1 MEAGEAVAEG
11 EPVAGAGAAAA
22 SAAAAAGGGDD
33 GEEEECCLCMEPFRR
48 DDQVRLLPCKHFFH
62 AACVDQW
69 FETKRYQ
76 VRSCPLC
83 KQDPLAGTEGET
95 FRQRD
100 AQEVVARVLEEAAAE
115 AEAAE
120 AEAAVQEDGGGGG
133 GEDEGATEGAGEGEG
148 EGEEGPDNA

>member
-1 MEAGEAVAEG
+1 MEAGEVAL
-11 EPVAGAGAAAA
+11 ADAAAA
-22 SAAAAAGGGDD
+22 GAFAAAPSAAAAADGDD

-120 AEAAVQEDGGGGG
+120 AEAAVQEDGGGG
-133 GEDEGATEGAGEGEG
+133 EGAEAEGEG
-148 EGEEGPDNA
+148 EGGGEEGPENA

>member
-1 MEAGEAVAEG
+1 MEAGEAVVEA

-22 SAAAAAGGGDD
+22 SAAAAADGGD

-120 AEAAVQEDGGGGG
+120 AEAAVQEDGGGG
-133 GEDEGATEGAGEGEG
+133 EGAEAEGEG
-148 EGEEGPDNA
+148 EGGGEEGPENA

>member
-1 MEAGEAVAEG
+1 MEAGEVAL
-11 EPVAGAGAAAA
+11 ADAAAA
-22 SAAAAAGGGDD
+22 GAFAAAPSAAAAADGDGDD

-115 AEAAE
+115 AEAA
-120 AEAAVQEDGGGGG
+120 VQEDGGGGG
-133 GEDEGATEGAGEGEG
+133 GEDEGAADGEGG
-148 EGEEGPDNA
+148 GEEGPENA

>member
-1 MEAGEAVAEG
+1 MEAGEAVVEA

-22 SAAAAAGGGDD
+22 SAAAAADGGD

-133 GEDEGATEGAGEGEG
+133 GEDEGAAGEGEG
-148 EGEEGPDNA
+148 GGEEGAEMA